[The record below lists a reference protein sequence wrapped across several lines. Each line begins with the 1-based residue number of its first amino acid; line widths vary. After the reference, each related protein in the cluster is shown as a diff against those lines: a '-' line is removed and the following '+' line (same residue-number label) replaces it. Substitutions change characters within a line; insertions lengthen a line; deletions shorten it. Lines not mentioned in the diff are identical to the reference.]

1 MRVGTDFPWQ
11 GLDGPCWAVGAAG
24 STENLSAVGALSGQ
38 RVPARA
44 AVESGLLP
52 HLEHHLLLHH
62 CCFQGLAP
70 LGNSSAVLGKQK
82 EQVSLSPLGATPAP
96 NGHWWGWHRAE
107 PQDKTAAEWAAM
119 EMCSASLPGH
129 PDWDGNGCPV
139 CLRYTGCLHTLQRG
153 VLWKGS
159 R

>member
-52 HLEHHLLLHH
+52 HLKHHLLLHH

-96 NGHWWGWHRAE
+96 CALVGLAQGRA
-107 PQDKTAAEWAAM
+107 PGQNCSRVGCDGDVQCQPPWA
-119 EMCSASLPGH
+119 P
-129 PDWDGNGCPV
+129 
-139 CLRYTGCLHTLQRG
+139 
-153 VLWKGS
+153 
-159 R
+159 